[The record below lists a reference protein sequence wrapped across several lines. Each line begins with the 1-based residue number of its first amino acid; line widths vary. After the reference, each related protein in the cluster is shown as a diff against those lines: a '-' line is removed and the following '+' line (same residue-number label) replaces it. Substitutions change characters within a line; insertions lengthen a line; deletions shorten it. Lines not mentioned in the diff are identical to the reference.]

1 MAVPVRA
8 PALIVGGGPAGAA
21 AALALARGGQRPR
34 LLERTTG
41 PHDTVCGAFVG
52 WDAVAAL
59 RRIGVNPFALGAHPI
74 HRLRL
79 FGSGREVETR
89 LPRTAAGLSR
99 RCLDETLLDAARAAG
114 AYVDRG
120 RSVRAADPGARTVR
134 TDDGEEI
141 GGEALLLA
149 TGKHELRGAARPRDT
164 SRDPVGLRTALSPS
178 KALDSVLEGIIELH
192 LFDGGYAGLLLQED
206 GCANLCISV
215 QRWRLKGA
223 GGIPNLLRGLG
234 EELPAFRARLAHGQ
248 PVAWSAVSGVPYGWY
263 ARATDPGL
271 YRLGDQGAV
280 IASLAGD
287 GIAIALESAAEA
299 AAALLAGRSAEAYQD
314 RLGRR
319 TAFPLL
325 VAEGLRWSAERPLPR
340 DILMRL
346 VASFPSL
353 PRLAARLT
361 RVGG

>member
-1 MAVPVRA
+1 MALPVRA

-21 AALALARGGQRPR
+21 AAIALARGGQPPR
-34 LLERTTG
+34 LLERTSG

-52 WDAVAAL
+52 WDGVAAL
-59 RRIGVNPFALGAHPI
+59 GRLGIDPFSLGAHPI

-79 FGSGREVETR
+79 FGSGHEVETS

-99 RCLDETLLDAARAAG
+99 RCLDETLLAAARAAG
-114 AYVDRG
+114 AFVDRG
-120 RSVRAADPGARTVR
+120 RSVRAADPGRRSVR

-141 GGEALLLA
+141 GADALLLA

-178 KALDSVLEGIIELH
+178 RRLDASLDGVIELH

-206 GCANLCISV
+206 GCANLCLSV

-223 GGIPNLLRGLG
+223 GGIPNLVRGLG
-234 EELPAFRARLAHGQ
+234 EEMPAFRARMAHGQ
-248 PVAWSAVSGVPYGWY
+248 AVAWSAVSGVPYGWH
-263 ARATDPGL
+263 ARGTEPGL

-299 AAALLAGRSAEAYQD
+299 AAAILAGQSAEAYQD
-314 RLGRR
+314 RLARR
-319 TAFPLL
+319 AAFPLL
-325 VAEGLRWSAERPLPR
+325 VAEGLRWSAERPVPR
-340 DILMRL
+340 DLLMRL
-346 VASFPSL
+346 VSALPAL

-361 RVGG
+361 RVGS

>member
-1 MAVPVRA
+1 MALPARA
-8 PALIVGGGPAGAA
+8 SALIVGGGPAGAA
-21 AALALARGGQRPR
+21 AAIALARAGQKPR
-34 LLERTTG
+34 LLERTSG

-52 WDAVAAL
+52 WDSVAAL
-59 RRIGVNPFALGAHPI
+59 RRLGIDPFALGGHPI

-99 RCLDETLLDAARAAG
+99 RCLDETLLAAARAAG
-114 AYVDRG
+114 AFVDRG
-120 RSVRAADPGARTVR
+120 RSVRAADSARRTVR

-141 GGEALLLA
+141 GTDALLLA
-149 TGKHELRGAARPRDT
+149 TGKHELRGVARPRDT
-164 SRDPVGLRTALSPS
+164 SGDPVGLRTALSPS
-178 KALDSVLEGIIELH
+178 KELDAVLDGVIELH

-206 GCANLCISV
+206 GCANLCLSV
-215 QRWRLKGA
+215 QRWRLKRS
-223 GGIPNLLRGLG
+223 GGIPNLVRALSD
-234 EELPAFRARLAHGQ
+234 EMPAFRARLAHGE

-263 ARATDPGL
+263 ARGTAPGL

-299 AAALLAGRSAEAYQD
+299 AAAILAGHPAEAYQH
-314 RLGRR
+314 RLGHR

-325 VAEGLRWSAERPLPR
+325 VAEGLRWSAERPVPR
-340 DILMRL
+340 DLLMRL
-346 VASFPSL
+346 VSAFPSV
-353 PRLAARLT
+353 PAFAARLT

>member
-1 MAVPVRA
+1 MALPARA

-21 AALALARGGQRPR
+21 AAIALARAGRPPR
-34 LLERTTG
+34 LLERTSG
-41 PHDTVCGAFVG
+41 AHDTVCGAFVG
-52 WDAVAAL
+52 WDAIAAL
-59 RRIGVNPFALGAHPI
+59 RRLGIDPFALGAHPI

-99 RCLDETLLDAARAAG
+99 RCLDETLLAAARQAG
-114 AYVDRG
+114 AFVDRG
-120 RSVRAADPGARTVR
+120 RSVRAADVGARTIR

-141 GGEALLLA
+141 GADALLLA
-149 TGKHELRGAARPRDT
+149 TGKHELRGAVRPRDT
-164 SRDPVGLRTALSPS
+164 SRDPIGLRTALSPS
-178 KALDSVLEGIIELH
+178 KQLDAVLDGVIELH

-206 GCANLCISV
+206 GCANLCLSV

-223 GGIPNLLRGLG
+223 GGIPNLVRALADA
-234 EELPAFRARLAHGQ
+234 LPAFRARLAHGD
-248 PVAWSAVSGVPYGWY
+248 PVGWSAVSGVPYGWY
-263 ARATDPGL
+263 ARETAPGL

-299 AAALLAGRSAEAYQD
+299 AAAILAGDGAEAYQG

-319 TAFPLL
+319 TALPLT
-325 VAEGLRWSAERPLPR
+325 VAEGLRWAAERPVPRDLLMGLVAAVPALPR
-340 DILMRL
+340 
-346 VASFPSL
+346 F
-353 PRLAARLT
+353 AARLT
-361 RVGG
+361 RVGT

>member
-1 MAVPVRA
+1 MPAPRA

-21 AALALARGGQRPR
+21 AALALARAAEKPR
-34 LLERTTG
+34 LLERTVG

-59 RRIGVNPFALGAHPI
+59 GRLGIDPFALGAHPI
-74 HRLRL
+74 GTLRL
-79 FGSGREVETR
+79 FGSGRTVETR

-99 RCLDETLLDAARAAG
+99 RCLDETLLGAAAAAG
-114 AYVDRG
+114 ARVERG
-120 RSVRAADPGARTVR
+120 RAVRAADPAGRTVR
-134 TDDGEEI
+134 SDDGEEI
-141 GGEALLLA
+141 GAEALLLA
-149 TGKHELRGAARPRDT
+149 TGKHELRGAGRPRDT
-164 SRDPVGLRTALSPS
+164 SSDPVGLRTALAPSPEL
-178 KALDSVLEGIIELH
+178 AATLDGMIELH

-206 GCANLCISV
+206 GRANLCLSV
-215 QRWRLKGA
+215 QRWRLKRD
-223 GGIPNLLRGLG
+223 GGIPNLVSSVAD
-234 EELPAFRARLAHGQ
+234 ELPALRARLAWGE
-248 PVAWSAVSGVPYGWY
+248 PGPWNAVSGVPYGWY
-263 ARATDPGL
+263 ARTTGPGL

-299 AAALLAGRSAEAYQD
+299 AAAILAGRDASDYQA

-319 TAFPLL
+319 AAVPLA
-325 VAEGLRWSAERPLPR
+325 VAEGLRWAAERPLPR
-340 DILMRL
+340 ASLMRL
-346 VASFPSL
+346 VAAAPAL

>member
-1 MAVPVRA
+1 MAPPARS

-21 AALALARGGQRPR
+21 AAIALARAGQTPR

-52 WDAVAAL
+52 WDSVAAL
-59 RRIGVNPFALGAHPI
+59 RRLGIDPFALGAHPI

-79 FGSGREVETR
+79 YGSGQQVETP

-99 RCLDETLLDAARAAG
+99 RCLDEVLLDAARAAG
-114 AYVDRG
+114 AHVDRG
-120 RSVRAADPGARTVR
+120 RSVRAADPARRTVR

-141 GGEALLLA
+141 GADALLLA

-178 KALDSVLEGIIELH
+178 KHLDAILDGVIELH

-206 GCANLCISV
+206 GCANLCLSV
-215 QRWRLKGA
+215 ARWRLKRA
-223 GGIPNLLRGLG
+223 GGIPNLVRDLSA
-234 EELPAFRARLAHGQ
+234 ELPALRAHLAEGE

-263 ARATDPGL
+263 ARGSEPGL

-299 AAALLAGRSAEAYQD
+299 AAALLAGRTSDAYQD

-319 TAFPLL
+319 VAFPLL
-325 VAEGLRWSAERPLPR
+325 AAEGLRWAAERPMPR
-340 DILMRL
+340 DLLMRL
-346 VASFPSL
+346 VGTFPSL
-353 PRLAARLT
+353 PRVAARLT

>member
-1 MAVPVRA
+1 MALPARA
-8 PALIVGGGPAGAA
+8 NALIVGGGPAGAA
-21 AALALARGGQRPR
+21 AAIALARAGHRPR
-34 LLERTTG
+34 LLERTSG

-52 WDAVAAL
+52 WDSVAAL
-59 RRIGVNPFALGAHPI
+59 RRLGIDPFALGAHPI

-89 LPRTAAGLSR
+89 LPRTAAGRSR
-99 RCLDETLLDAARAAG
+99 RCLDETLLTAARAAG
-114 AYVDRG
+114 AFVDRG
-120 RSVRAADPGARTVR
+120 RSVRAADCAARTIR

-141 GGEALLLA
+141 GTDALLLA

-164 SRDPVGLRTALSPS
+164 SGDPVGLRTALSPS
-178 KALDSVLEGIIELH
+178 KELERVLDGVIELH

-206 GCANLCISV
+206 GCANLCLSV
-215 QRWRLKGA
+215 QRWRLKRS
-223 GGIPNLLRGLG
+223 GGIPNLVRALSD
-234 EELPAFRARLAHGQ
+234 EMPAFRARLAHGE

-263 ARATDPGL
+263 ARGTMPGL

-299 AAALLAGRSAEAYQD
+299 AAAILAGRPAEAYQD

-325 VAEGLRWSAERPLPR
+325 VAEGLRWSAERPVPR
-340 DILMRL
+340 DLLMRL
-346 VASFPSL
+346 VATFPSV
-353 PRLAARLT
+353 PAFAARLT